1 MRSRR
6 DKRQGKSLYERSKKC
21 EVDKTKVKEKVWGKW
36 LVEGLQAMRF
46 RAGSRRTCWQKSW
59 HSEFHKEKAS
69 QSEAKE
75 VLLKDP
81 KNAKL
86 IRKKSRKKSIE
97 KMHKCEFDY
106 KKSRKRRIEK
116 MQKCESS
123 LVKSQGKSLL
133 KRCKNAKFIRKKSR
147 KKVY

>member
-97 KMHKCEFDY
+97 KM
-106 KKSRKRRIEK
+106 
-116 MQKCESS
+116 QKCESS